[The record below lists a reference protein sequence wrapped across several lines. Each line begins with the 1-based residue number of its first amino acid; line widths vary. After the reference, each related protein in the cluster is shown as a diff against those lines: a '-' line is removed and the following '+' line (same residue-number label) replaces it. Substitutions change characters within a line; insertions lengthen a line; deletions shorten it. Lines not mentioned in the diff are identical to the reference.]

1 VGVAFKLAQALLD
14 AVPVPKGGDTP
25 FLDGLLKLVALGTI
39 ADLVPLARENALLVR
54 RGLNAMSG
62 PNSPGLASLLK
73 AAHCESQVTAS
84 AIAFG
89 VGPRINA
96 VGRMGGAEDAVRLL
110 LSRDAQEA
118 KQIMERVEILN
129 TERRD
134 CQRELANT
142 LPPHGDGPFDL
153 VIEPTAHKGVIGIV
167 ASHRMREHGRPSG
180 VCTVID
186 GVAHCSLRAPEP
198 YDLTEMLAK
207 ARPFLKTGG
216 GHRAAAGVS
225 FALPH
230 LAFVKGILTK
240 TAESQ
245 ASPDYIPAVEVDGR
259 GIDWVPNREALGQLE
274 PFGQTW
280 PDPSAVAT
288 GHLHGTPE
296 CFGNGHWKLKLK
308 EMPQPVTWF
317 FAQEKA
323 QSETLKDGQ
332 PLAFALS
339 PQDTSR
345 WGRSWRVDALL
356 HPEAAS

>member
-14 AVPVPKGGDTP
+14 AVPVPKDGDTP

-54 RGLNAMSG
+54 RGLNAMAGS
-62 PNSPGLASLLK
+62 NSPGLAALLK
-73 AAHCESQVTAS
+73 AGHCEKQVTAP

-89 VGPRINA
+89 VAPRINA

-110 LSRDAQEA
+110 LSRDAREVQ
-118 KQIMERVEILN
+118 QIMERVELLN
-129 TERRD
+129 KERRD
-134 CQRELANT
+134 CQRELISV
-142 LPPHGDGPFDL
+142 LPPHGDDAYDL

-167 ASHRMREHGRPSG
+167 ASHRMRDHGRPSG

-207 ARPFLKTGG
+207 ARPFLKSGG

-230 LAFVKGILTK
+230 LPFVKEIFTK
-240 TAESQ
+240 TAKSQ
-245 ASPDYIPAVEVDGR
+245 ASTDYAPAVEVDGR
-259 GIDWVPNREALGQLE
+259 GVDWIPNREALEQLE
-274 PFGQTW
+274 PYGQAW
-280 PDPSAVAT
+280 PDASVAAK
-288 GHLHGTPE
+288 GHLHGAPE
-296 CFGNGHWKLKLK
+296 CFGDGHLRLRLK
-308 EMPQPVTWF
+308 EIPQGITWF
-317 FAQEKA
+317 FAQEKV
-323 QSETLKDGQ
+323 QNGTLKDGQ
-332 PLAFALS
+332 PLSLALS
-339 PQDTSR
+339 PQDSSR

-356 HPEAAS
+356 HSEAAS